1 MSVGNE
7 FTIGEIVRARS
18 DQQVDQARELFK
30 EYAAWLDVDLCFQSF
45 EKELAEL
52 PGDYAEPNGR
62 LFLLFDGVQL
72 AGCVALRKIGE
83 GICEM
88 KRLFLRQEFRGKGL
102 GRCLVDS
109 AIRAAK
115 EIGYERMR
123 LDTLPLQMGDAI
135 GLYRSMG
142 FKEIEPYYDNPVVG
156 AKFMEIEL
164 SEARP

>member
-1 MSVGNE
+1 MSTGNE
-7 FTIGEIVRARS
+7 FTVQELIQASSAVH
-18 DQQVDQARELFK
+18 VNQARELFR

-62 LFLLFDGVQL
+62 LFLLFDGTQL
-72 AGCVALRKIGE
+72 AGCVALRKIDD

-88 KRLFLRQEFRGKGL
+88 KRLFLRAGFRGKGL
-102 GRCLVDS
+102 GRLLVDS
-109 AIRAAK
+109 VIQAARQ
-115 EIGYERMR
+115 IGYERMR
-123 LDTLPLQMGDAI
+123 LDTLPLQMSDAI

-142 FKEIEPYYDNPVVG
+142 FKEIEPYYQNPVPG

-164 SEARP
+164 R